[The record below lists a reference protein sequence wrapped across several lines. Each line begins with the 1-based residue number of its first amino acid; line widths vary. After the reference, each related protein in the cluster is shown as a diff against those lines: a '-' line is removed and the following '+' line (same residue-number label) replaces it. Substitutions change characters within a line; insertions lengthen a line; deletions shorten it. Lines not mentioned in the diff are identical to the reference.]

1 MSTPTPSAEP
11 WFDALAEGVV
21 LVVQGRVRALNAAAE
36 RYLEVDAARA
46 VGAALIEVVRDHRIE
61 AAHVERREVTL
72 LTRGRWLEV
81 VPTAGALL
89 LRDVSVQ
96 RRAREDAREL
106 LAVLSHELR
115 TPVTAI
121 RATLEALRY
130 DVPPQQRQ
138 RFIASAEA
146 ESERLGRLLDDLTV
160 DVKAPAARSVALRAC
175 VERAASLVAAVL
187 DEEGVTLR
195 LELPGGDVWVDPDK
209 LLQVFVNLIENAAVH
224 GPRDALVRVV
234 AAADPEREGWLR
246 CEVIDQGAPLPAE
259 SFGPLFSPRAR
270 GTRAGGRGTGLGLY
284 VVRSIAERWGGAVWG
299 RPCQAGNAF
308 GVSLPRRRE
317 VSGAAPVATSGSS
330 A

>member
-1 MSTPTPSAEP
+1 MSTPTPSTEP

-21 LVVQGRVRALNAAAE
+21 RVADGRVVALNAAAA
-36 RYLEVDAARA
+36 RFLEVEPERA
-46 VGAALIEVVRDHRIE
+46 VGATLIEVVRDHRIE
-61 AAHVERREVTL
+61 AAFLEGHDLTL

-81 VPTAGALL
+81 VPLEAALL

-121 RATLEALRY
+121 RAALEALRY
-130 DVPPQQRQ
+130 DLPEQQRQ

-160 DVKAPAARSVALRAC
+160 DVKAPAARSVPLRAS
-175 VERAASLVAAVL
+175 VERAAALAAPVL
-187 DEEGVTLR
+187 SEERVTLK
-195 LELPGGDVWVDPDK
+195 LELPGGDVWADPDK
-209 LLQVFVNLIENAAVH
+209 LLQVLVNLIENAALH
-224 GPRDALVRVV
+224 GPSDAQVRVV
-234 AAADPEREGWLR
+234 ASVDAEREGWLR

-259 SFGPLFSPRAR
+259 AFDPLFSPRAR

-284 VVRSIAERWGGAVWG
+284 VVRSIAKRWGGVAWG

-308 GVSLPRRRE
+308 GFSLPRRRE
-317 VSGAAPVATSGSS
+317 ALAALRQPGA
-330 A
+330 